1 MATDPMMQRPIWETL
16 LDSAQRQE
24 LSPGH
29 EGLPPRPD
37 VLIVGGGIV
46 GLSIALELSRRGAGQ
61 VLLVEQDELAAGASR
76 ANGGGLFAGQMRSTF
91 PAAFRALGVESR
103 DMFAAWA
110 EEDWADFDW
119 RRGGSL
125 AVPPDEFP
133 LPLSEYAA
141 AEQAAGRG
149 AELLTGSALRECE
162 PALAESV
169 EAGLY
174 YAEDATL
181 NPLRLAVALTREL
194 TRRDVRLATGVHVA
208 RLQGGAGRIDTVE
221 TTAGAIC
228 PGQLILTTGWS
239 AAKLLMPLGI
249 EVPLAP
255 AKGQALA
262 SVPLPPLLGQNVMSG
277 QLQRQLPT
285 GHVIAG
291 GTVEYVGPDREIT
304 TSATQTVLAFARQAI
319 PALADVAFPHVW
331 TGLRPHTPDAMPIID
346 RLPSW
351 DNAYLAAG
359 HFTKGVLLAPVTG
372 RLLAEW
378 LVTDRPS
385 AALEMFSLAR
395 FG

>member
-1 MATDPMMQRPIWETL
+1 MTYRPIWETL
-16 LDSAQRQE
+16 LDPVHRQE
-24 LSPGH
+24 LRPGH
-29 EGLPPRPD
+29 DGLPPRPD
-37 VLIVGGGIV
+37 VLVVGGGIV
-46 GLSIALELSRRGAGQ
+46 GLSIALELSQRSAGQ
-61 VLLVEQDELAAGASR
+61 VLLVEQDELAGGASR
-76 ANGGGLFAGQMRSTF
+76 ANGGGLFAGQMRTTF
-91 PAAFRALGVESR
+91 PDAFRTLGLESR
-103 DMFAAWA
+103 EMYATWA

-133 LPLSEYAA
+133 LPLPEYAA

-149 AELLTGSALRECE
+149 AELITGSALRELE
-162 PALAESV
+162 PALADSV

-181 NPLRLAVALTREL
+181 NPLKLAVSLTREL
-194 TRRDVRLATGVHVA
+194 TRRKVRLATGVRAV
-208 RLQGGAGRIDTVE
+208 RLQPATSRIDAVE
-221 TTAGAIC
+221 TTAGEIR

-239 AAKLLMPLGI
+239 AAELLSPLGI

-262 SVPLPPLLGQNVMSG
+262 SAPLAPLLGQNVMSG
-277 QLQRQLPT
+277 QLQRQLPS

-291 GTVEYVGPDREIT
+291 GTVEWVGPDREIT
-304 TSATQTVLAFARQAI
+304 TAATQAVLEIARQAI

-331 TGLRPHTPDAMPIID
+331 TGLRPHTPDAMPVID
-346 RLPSW
+346 RLPLW

-372 RLLAEW
+372 RLLADW
-378 LVTDRPS
+378 LVTDQPA
-385 AALEMFSLAR
+385 AALDMFSLTR
-395 FG
+395 FA